1 MKNQRGFTLI
11 ELMIVVVI
19 IGILASIALPNF
31 ISMRKKADRAS
42 CVSNQRNVS
51 QGTFL
56 YIIDVGLPDGPVNV
70 SVPRDAGYLPA
81 KICECPSS
89 DVEDFD
95 DYTLTV
101 TGGVL
106 TGMTCDVENA
116 EHPYDPQSGG

>member
-1 MKNQRGFTLI
+1 MPTI
-11 ELMIVVVI
+11 
-19 IGILASIALPNF
+19 
-31 ISMRKKADRAS
+31 
-42 CVSNQRNVS
+42 
-51 QGTFL
+51 TFL
-56 YIIDVGLPDGPVNV
+56 GGADTVTGSRFLVRNGAGSVLVDCGLFQGPRRIRELNWQDPFFDVGLPDGPVNV

-101 TGGVL
+101 TDGVL